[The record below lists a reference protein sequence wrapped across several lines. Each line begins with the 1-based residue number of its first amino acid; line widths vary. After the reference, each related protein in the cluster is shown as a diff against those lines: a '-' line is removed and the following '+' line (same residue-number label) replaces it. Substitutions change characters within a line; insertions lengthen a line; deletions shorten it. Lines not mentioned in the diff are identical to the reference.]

1 LILSEKLIEPEFERR
16 SDYDWLRE
24 VAAKLGIENEFSQ
37 GRDEKAW
44 IEHIWEQTRLA
55 MPDENLPDFAT
66 LQKTRQHLFKSAP
79 FIAFEDNIRD
89 PENHP
94 FPTPSGK
101 IEIFSKRLYDMQ
113 HPEIPAL
120 SHYVPAHEGPEDTLA
135 KDFPLQLITWKGK
148 NRANSTQYANPW
160 LIEVQQQTL
169 WINPQDAQKRG
180 ITHGDMVRIHNS
192 RGICEI
198 PAEVTP
204 RIIPGVVA
212 MQAGAWWQP
221 DENGIDKGGCANVL
235 SSARITALAK
245 GNSHQTML
253 VEVAKA

>member
-1 LILSEKLIEPEFERR
+1 M
-16 SDYDWLRE
+16 
-24 VAAKLGIENEFSQ
+24 
-37 GRDEKAW
+37 
-44 IEHIWEQTRLA
+44 H
-55 MPDENLPDFAT
+55 
-66 LQKTRQHLFKSAP
+66 
-79 FIAFEDNIRD
+79 
-89 PENHP
+89 
-94 FPTPSGK
+94 
-101 IEIFSKRLYDMQ
+101 

-120 SHYVPAHEGPEDTLA
+120 SHYVPAHEGPEDALA
-135 KDFPLQLITWKGK
+135 KRFPLQLITWKGK

-160 LIEVQQQTL
+160 LIEAQQQKL
-169 WINPQDAQKRG
+169 WINPQDAQ
-180 ITHGDMVRIHNS
+180 N

-221 DENGIDKGGCANVL
+221 DEQGIDKGGCANVL

>member
-1 LILSEKLIEPEFERR
+1 MER
-16 SDYDWLRE
+16 
-24 VAAKLGIENEFSQ
+24 
-37 GRDEKAW
+37 
-44 IEHIWEQTRLA
+44 
-55 MPDENLPDFAT
+55 
-66 LQKTRQHLFKSAP
+66 
-79 FIAFEDNIRD
+79 
-89 PENHP
+89 
-94 FPTPSGK
+94 
-101 IEIFSKRLYDMQ
+101 
-113 HPEIPAL
+113 
-120 SHYVPAHEGPEDTLA
+120 
-135 KDFPLQLITWKGK
+135 K

-169 WINPQDAQKRG
+169 WINPQDAQTRG

-212 MQAGAWWQP
+212 MQAGARWQP

>member
-1 LILSEKLIEPEFERR
+1 MER
-16 SDYDWLRE
+16 
-24 VAAKLGIENEFSQ
+24 
-37 GRDEKAW
+37 
-44 IEHIWEQTRLA
+44 
-55 MPDENLPDFAT
+55 
-66 LQKTRQHLFKSAP
+66 
-79 FIAFEDNIRD
+79 
-89 PENHP
+89 
-94 FPTPSGK
+94 
-101 IEIFSKRLYDMQ
+101 
-113 HPEIPAL
+113 
-120 SHYVPAHEGPEDTLA
+120 
-135 KDFPLQLITWKGK
+135 K

-221 DENGIDKGGCANVL
+221 DENGVDKGGCANVL

-245 GNSHQTML
+245 EIHIKPCWWRWLKHESVYTLPAG
-253 VEVAKA
+253 ER